1 MPSPQGIGRHYCR
14 PLETGTVAGRLCAGG
29 RPSTSWRPLAHR
41 RAALE
46 TIRVKREILING
58 TPRETRVA
66 ILEDDRLVELLVD
79 RPDHRRM
86 VGDIYLGRVE
96 AVLPG
101 IQAAFVDIGLE
112 KSAFLHASDLLEPD
126 DEHDPDD
133 EPEEVADSDG
143 SAPGVG
149 EADVPRSSRRR
160 RRRGRGNA
168 SSNAGPVDGGEGGQG
183 AEGGDA
189 GDQGGDDG
197 FDGGPDDAGPD
208 ESAPEA
214 SGQGPEAQ
222 QEGQQ
227 RRGRRG
233 RRRGR
238 RRGKGGDRGQGQQ
251 TQGEPS
257 PLVPEDQIAGFLPR
271 MSDTGEHVAG
281 LLPPAE
287 GEAPAAEPQR
297 QPRPPKPPR
306 PSKQQQKQERREKAR
321 QQQGKQEPVAQ
332 KGGRDQSQRPS
343 ATAGG
348 DHRPSAPPRQR
359 EVGGRRHVP
368 DISTLIK
375 KGDTLLVQ
383 VTKEPISTKGSRVT
397 AQISLAGRFLVYMP
411 YASKVG
417 VSRKIES
424 REERVKLREMVG
436 KYLPKDSGGMI
447 VRTVAEGTTEE
458 HFQREV
464 ESLLGLWKKIN
475 KKTRFVRAPA
485 LVQRETSLTRGIIR
499 DLFSAKVDSLW
510 CDSKELHHEI
520 GQYLEQVDPALMDR
534 VNLYQESQPLFEK
547 FDIEREI
554 RDLFK
559 ARCDLPNGGSIV
571 IQPTEALVSIDV
583 NTGRYTG
590 KKDPEKTILR
600 TNLEAA
606 REIARQLRL
615 RDIGGIIVCDFI
627 DMETRSNKDRVL
639 QELRQHLGRD
649 RARTKAHA
657 VSELGL
663 VEMTRQRVRPSLWH
677 SMTADCPTCTGTGRV
692 FRPEVVARRLER
704 SLKRVGYEHR
714 ERQLAI
720 RLHPEVALYLLEE
733 EPKLVQGL
741 GRQTGVEFEVRD
753 DPMMRLDEFRL
764 MSRPAGRDVTE
775 QYAVA

>member
-1 MPSPQGIGRHYCR
+1 M
-14 PLETGTVAGRLCAGG
+14 
-29 RPSTSWRPLAHR
+29 
-41 RAALE
+41 
-46 TIRVKREILING
+46 KREILING

-168 SSNAGPVDGGEGGQG
+168 SSAAGPVEGGEGAPGG
-183 AEGGDA
+183 DEGGE
-189 GDQGGDDG
+189 QGGDGG
-197 FDGGPDDAGPD
+197 FDGGDEGAPDDGVPSD
-208 ESAPEA
+208 
-214 SGQGPEAQ
+214 GPEAGTPGAEAQ
-222 QEGQQ
+222 GEGQQ

-238 RRGKGGDRGQGQQ
+238 RRGKGRPEGQNGGVA
-251 TQGEPS
+251 TEDGT
-257 PLVPEDQIAGFLPR
+257 PLDPNTPI
-271 MSDTGEHVAG
+271 AG
-281 LLPPAE
+281 LLAAPRGPEEIVGELESVSGNDGAE
-287 GEAPAAEPQR
+287 DAQRPSAPAPQR
-297 QPRPPKPPR
+297 QRQQR
-306 PSKQQQKQERREKAR
+306 PSKQQQKQERREKAK
-321 QQQGKQEPVAQ
+321 QQQQQRQERPQGQ
-332 KGGRDQSQRPS
+332 KSGREQSQRPS
-343 ATAGG
+343 A
-348 DHRPSAPPRQR
+348 SAPERPRQR

-458 HFQREV
+458 HFKREV

-499 DLFSAKVDSLW
+499 DLFSAKVDSLH

-534 VNLYQESQPLFEK
+534 VKLYQEPQPLFEK

-571 IQPTEALVSIDV
+571 IQPTEALTSIDV

-741 GRQTGVEFEVRD
+741 GRQTGIEFEVRD
-753 DPMMRLDEFRL
+753 DPMMR
-764 MSRPAGRDVTE
+764 
-775 QYAVA
+775 